1 MKRSIAAVLALLLF
15 ISALTGC
22 AETPAVTTE
31 TAPETTEAAT
41 AEETAAASVT
51 EEETEE
57 ETTAPETE
65 PEFTVTPD
73 GEATLTIPRTFGSH
87 MVVQRGKDIKIFG
100 KSNRDGKYVRG
111 VFKGETAYSKV
122 ENGKFT
128 LTFSP
133 KEASAEPDE
142 MVIEDECGNVIR
154 FEDVLVGDVWIL
166 TGQSNAAVT
175 LSYLRAG
182 LNGKLPELDENEPVR
197 LLMQG
202 VDYFLNNKLKAK
214 EPMDD
219 FADPSVVWTRETK
232 QAGMSFS
239 ALGLFFAKKVTSL
252 TGVPVGVICTAA
264 SGAQIQEI
272 MPKAAAEKCKL
283 RTSLKVAIGGF
294 YNGMMAPLEGMAFAG
309 VVFFQ
314 GESEGIL
321 YNTAVKFN
329 TFVTEYVSSV
339 RERLGYDFPFYQ
351 IQLSSYSDSSR
362 ANFGYVNIVRLKQYE
377 SLSSITNG
385 YLIPSYDLRSPDKYA
400 DYMHSPRKEELGD
413 RVALLVCA
421 NEYGIGSAE
430 DYSAPVPEEVKLSE
444 DGLTVTVKFKYTGG
458 GLVSKSGDSTVKGFF
473 IGNEKKRKA
482 AEAELIS
489 DDTVLV
495 HVPEGAKAE
504 NVAYGFDLVI
514 NDDNTQLF
522 SKSGLPVLAFSE
534 NIK

>member
-1 MKRSIAAVLALLLF
+1 M
-15 ISALTGC
+15 
-22 AETPAVTTE
+22 
-31 TAPETTEAAT
+31 
-41 AEETAAASVT
+41 
-51 EEETEE
+51 
-57 ETTAPETE
+57 
-65 PEFTVTPD
+65 
-73 GEATLTIPRTFGSH
+73 
-87 MVVQRGKDIKIFG
+87 
-100 KSNRDGKYVRG
+100 
-111 VFKGETAYSKV
+111 
-122 ENGKFT
+122 
-128 LTFSP
+128 
-133 KEASAEPDE
+133 
-142 MVIEDECGNVIR
+142 
-154 FEDVLVGDVWIL
+154 
-166 TGQSNAAVT
+166 
-175 LSYLRAG
+175 
-182 LNGKLPELDENEPVR
+182 
-197 LLMQG
+197 
-202 VDYFLNNKLKAK
+202 
-214 EPMDD
+214 
-219 FADPSVVWTRETK
+219 
-232 QAGMSFS
+232 
-239 ALGLFFAKKVTSL
+239 
-252 TGVPVGVICTAA
+252 ICTAA

-272 MPKAAAEKCKL
+272 MPKEAAKKCKL
-283 RTSLKVAIGGF
+283 GASLKVATGGF

-314 GESEGIL
+314 GESEGIT
-321 YNTAVKFN
+321 YNTALNFN
-329 TFVTEYVSSV
+329 TYVTEYVSAV

-489 DDTVLV
+489 DDAVLV

-522 SKSGLPVLAFSE
+522 SKSGLPVLAFSVDLE
-534 NIK
+534 